1 MIRVLLADDEQLIR
15 SALEALLNL
24 EPDLEVV
31 ASTDNSTDAVTLAQD
46 TVPDV
51 CLLDL
56 EMPPAD
62 GLEAAA
68 QILATVPTKVVIV
81 TRHARPGVL
90 RRALAT
96 RVSGF
101 VTKSTPAE
109 DLATVI
115 RHITSG
121 KRYVDPEIAAAALTA
136 ERCPLTDRELDVL
149 RHSRTTASVQQIA
162 THLHLAPG
170 TVRNY
175 LSTAMGKLGARSRHE
190 AAEKAWENG
199 WI

>member
-101 VTKSTPAE
+101 VTKSTPAQ

>member
-24 EPDLEVV
+24 EPDLKVV
-31 ASTDNSTDAVTLAQD
+31 ASTDNSADAVTLAQD

-81 TRHARPGVL
+81 TRHTRPGVL

-101 VTKSTPAE
+101 VPKSTPAE

-115 RHITSG
+115 RHVTSG
-121 KRYVDPEIAAAALTA
+121 KRYVDPEIAAAALAA

-149 RHSRTTASVQQIA
+149 RRSRTTASVQQIA

-175 LSTAMGKLGARSRHE
+175 LSTAMGKLGAHSRHE

>member
-24 EPDLEVV
+24 EPDLKVV
-31 ASTDNSTDAVTLAQD
+31 ASTDNSADAVTLAQD

-101 VTKSTPAE
+101 VPKSTPAE

-121 KRYVDPEIAAAALTA
+121 KRYVDPEIAAAALAA

-149 RHSRTTASVQQIA
+149 RHSRTTANVQQIA

-190 AAEKAWENG
+190 AADKAWENG